1 MYINKRD
8 LQYILDSNKYLD
20 LTDEESALLIE
31 NLTNSTPTTNDNVHS
46 NSSTDVYY
54 PMLLLLL
61 LEPLRNQHQ
70 VNNIGN
76 NVYIPVRVYLCMYVC
91 VFSCMYECMYVCM
104 TLEYIYIHNHND
116 IYII

>member
-1 MYINKRD
+1 MTMYINKRD

-31 NLTNSTPTTNDNVHS
+31 NLTNSTPTTNDNIHS
-46 NSSTDVYY
+46 SNSTDVYY
-54 PMLLLLL
+54 PLLLLLL

-76 NVYIPVRVYLCMYVC
+76 TYSCVNVYMYV
-91 VFSCMYECMYVCM
+91 
-104 TLEYIYIHNHND
+104 
-116 IYII
+116 